1 MAVDVM
7 DDAPTLVPLNAVFA
21 TDFVQI
27 LVAITT
33 ANTVREL
40 VETISSHVEG
50 KRVRAEPRPKVLI
63 HNGRILDDD
72 LTVAEAGI
80 KPLDHVAV
88 EYA

>member
-1 MAVDVM
+1 MTADVM
-7 DDAPTLVPLNAVFA
+7 DEAPALVPLNAVFA
-21 TDFVQI
+21 TDFVQV
-27 LVAITT
+27 LVAVTT
-33 ANTVREL
+33 ANTVREV
-40 VETISSHVEG
+40 VEAIAVHAEG

-63 HNGRILDDD
+63 HEGRVLDDE